1 MSNAEMLSHV
11 FALWL
16 LCGNLEFFEK
26 LMKVTFAEDVFLGR
40 DRTSLGYTPSPVTTI
55 DGKDIVTALKD
66 MSLDNRLQDYD
77 ALYNTNFIEIA
88 HIPINKLQFTPPKLK
103 YPGDSNTFKFANGT
117 ERTIQNYATI
127 RASSFR
133 GVVDGATFYRRFCS
147 PIKSRPSSSSGGPGT
162 TRTTP
167 RTPPFYPTP
176 EVIHSE
182 YAIGGYYLNDS
193 AFADVAVL
201 TIPSFDVSSSSG
213 GTDFQDV
220 LQQFL
225 ANAKAAGKKKL
236 IVDLQ
241 ANPGGLVDLGYEV
254 FRQLFPNLEPY
265 GASVFRAHS
274 GLNVIGQTITDRF
287 QHESA
292 APPPGLTEDEV
303 FAISLSVGLNA
314 LDNLKPDGSTFS
326 SWSEFFGPQQANNDK
341 FTSLSRMNLSNPF
354 QSLYSAPFINI
365 TGYGG
370 RANLLAKEPPFAAD
384 NIIMLTDGFCAST
397 CAIFAEFMKTQAKV
411 KSYTFG
417 GRPQK
422 GAMQAVGGTKG
433 SQAYPWRLVVSEV
446 GLAAGL
452 DLLKVTETEKEKGI
466 QDVSDPSSLPKGDRK
481 HPS

>member
-1 MSNAEMLSHV
+1 MS
-11 FALWL
+11 L
-16 LCGNLEFFEK
+16 LCGKIEFFEK
-26 LMKVTFAEDVFLGR
+26 LIGVTFAEDIFLGPH
-40 DRTSLGYTPSPVTTI
+40 RTSLGYIPSPVTTI

-88 HIPINKLQFTPPKLK
+88 HIPVNNLQFTPPKFK

-117 ERTIQNYATI
+117 ERTIHNHATI
-127 RASSFR
+127 LASSFH
-133 GVVDGATFYRRFCS
+133 GVVDGQTFYKAFCG
-147 PIKSRPSSSSGGPGT
+147 PIKRKSSSSSESPAL
-162 TRTTP
+162 TRTP
-167 RTPPFYPTP
+167 RTPPYYPTP
-176 EVIHSE
+176 EVIHHE
-182 YAIGGYYLNDS
+182 YVIGGYYLNDS

-201 TIPSFDVSSSSG
+201 SIPSFEVQTSSG

-225 ANAKAAGKKKL
+225 ANAKAAGKKRL

-292 APPPGLTEDEV
+292 APPPGLTDEEA

-314 LDNLKPDGSTFS
+314 LDYLKPDGGAFS
-326 SWSEFFGPQQANNDK
+326 SWSEFFGGQQANNDK
-341 FTSLSRMNLSNPF
+341 FTSLSRMNLSDPF
-354 QSLYSAPFINI
+354 QSLYSLPFINI
-365 TGYGG
+365 TGYGS
-370 RANLLAKEPPFAAD
+370 RANLLAKEPPFAAN

-397 CAIFAEFMKTQAKV
+397 CTIFAEFMKTQAKV

-417 GRPQK
+417 GRPQT

-433 SQAYPWRLVVSEV
+433 SQAYPWKLVMSEV
-446 GLAAGL
+446 ALAAGL
-452 DLLKVTETEKEKGI
+452 DLLNVTEMEEEQGV
-466 QDVSDPSSLPKGDRK
+466 QDVSDAPSILKGSRT